1 MIELNKIYN
10 EECLEGM
17 KRIPDKSV
25 DMILCDLPYGTTK
38 IDWDVIIPFDKLW
51 EQYYRIIKDKGII
64 CLTGSEPFTS
74 QLIMSNPKQ
83 VLFKEKLTWI
93 KHRPSNFANAKY
105 RHLKYTEDII
115 DEFSRVHDALV
126 DALELD
132 EQISD
137 TKLEQIVRLL
147 PDYIFSMGIAHSFH
161 DTVVGDMV
169 FECGEDN
176 AEMLRKLINA

>member
-1 MIELNKIYN
+1 MDQRFEAVRDTYL
-10 EECLEGM
+10 
-17 KRIPDKSV
+17 
-25 DMILCDLPYGTTK
+25 
-38 IDWDVIIPFDKLW
+38 
-51 EQYYRIIKDKGII
+51 Q
-64 CLTGSEPFTS
+64 
-74 QLIMSNPKQ
+74 
-83 VLFKEKLTWI
+83 
-93 KHRPSNFANAKY
+93 
-105 RHLKYTEDII
+105 YTEDII

-169 FECGEDN
+169 FEWGEDN